1 MKKGKERT
9 DEEKPIYASR
19 WFWIVST
26 IFALLLIHILFSI
39 PAANKFCEAKWNA
52 DGLLTFLGTIVLGYI
67 AVIQTHRAN
76 QTAER
81 AMKISERLMEK
92 ELTEDLP
99 KIDIRPLSRSAFAK
113 CVAEKCLKTT
123 VDTCYSVFNNSL
135 DVVDTD
141 GNILYFA
148 IKNVCNHDIL
158 DLQLDEITIS
168 CPNMNCVTHDC
179 STSVYDSTLSSG
191 ESTAL
196 ILTIPTKYYVQVAE
210 YNGKVSTSEE
220 SAGLSLML
228 KFHIMN
234 HNGSA
239 YVEKIKLEVVNAE
252 QTGFL
257 PPVFMNKRIE
267 TPVIL
272 KENTN

>member
-1 MKKGKERT
+1 
-9 DEEKPIYASR
+9 
-19 WFWIVST
+19 
-26 IFALLLIHILFSI
+26 
-39 PAANKFCEAKWNA
+39 
-52 DGLLTFLGTIVLGYI
+52 
-67 AVIQTHRAN
+67 
-76 QTAER
+76 
-81 AMKISERLMEK
+81 
-92 ELTEDLP
+92 
-99 KIDIRPLSRSAFAK
+99 
-113 CVAEKCLKTT
+113 
-123 VDTCYSVFNNSL
+123 
-135 DVVDTD
+135 
-141 GNILYFA
+141 
-148 IKNVCNHDIL
+148 
-158 DLQLDEITIS
+158 
-168 CPNMNCVTHDC
+168 MNCVTHDC

-210 YNGKVSTSEE
+210 YNGKVSKSEE